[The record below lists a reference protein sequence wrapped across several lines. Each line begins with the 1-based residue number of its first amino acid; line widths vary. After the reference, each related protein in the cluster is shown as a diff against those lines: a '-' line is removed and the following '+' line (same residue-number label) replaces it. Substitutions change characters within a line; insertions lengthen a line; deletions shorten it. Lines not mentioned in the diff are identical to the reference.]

1 MVGVLRSLR
10 NLDSLTPEVAAR
22 VVPEFGEDDFER
34 LTGGDVEEEFPLVVG
49 RAHVQCPGSVT
60 VVLELG
66 EFDVAGQAQDG
77 GEFDDD
83 EVVTDGDHVVVMGPH
98 LLNEFSNLARRLVHV
113 TRLGR

>member
-49 RAHVQCPGSVT
+49 RAHVQCPGAVT
-60 VVLELG
+60 VVLEFG
-66 EFDVAGQAQDG
+66 EFDVTGQAQHG

-83 EVVTDGDHVVVMGPH
+83 EVVADVDHVVVMGSYPVDK
-98 LLNEFSNLARRLVHV
+98 FSNLLGSLVHV